1 MLSLDVHVA
10 QTNNLPASIMASSS
24 SASKLNSNTALAF
37 AAGAAAAAALVGGIA
52 WLRGSGKDDAE
63 QEEESVRVSKA
74 ALARLEAHSAA
85 CNRVLDTL
93 FDALDKNGDGGITV
107 RSSVVMCPCSSSGV
121 VLVYNYR
128 LCFLSSGNCVAYR
141 ILKTAPQLLTC
152 RASRTVDFLSLTVS
166 PNCFPRFVSS

>member
-1 MLSLDVHVA
+1 MCLNTAQHRKVAATQLSNFLFRRVTTQLYKLVIDAVIGCLPLHVA
-10 QTNNLPASIMASSS
+10 EPNNLPASIMASSS

-52 WLRGSGKDDAE
+52 WWRGSGKEDAE

-107 RSSVVMCPCSSSGV
+107 RPSVVLYPCSSSDV
-121 VLVYNYR
+121 VLLYISA
-128 LCFLSSGNCVAYR
+128 SS
-141 ILKTAPQLLTC
+141 LL
-152 RASRTVDFLSLTVS
+152 AIALPIVS
-166 PNCFPRFVSS
+166 

>member
-1 MLSLDVHVA
+1 
-10 QTNNLPASIMASSS
+10 MASSS

-52 WLRGSGKDDAE
+52 WWRGSGKEDAE
-63 QEEESVRVSKA
+63 QEESVRVSKA

-152 RASRTVDFLSLTVS
+152 RASRTVDFLSSTVS
-166 PNCFPRFVSS
+166 PNCVPRFVSS